1 MATTNIRCHYEVL
14 GVERT
19 ADSAAIKKAHRKLA
33 LKLHPDKNI
42 GDDSAAEQFRLV
54 QQAYECLSD
63 PTERKWYDEH
73 RDAIL
78 KGWSANNNNGN
89 DLDILFD
96 VVPFTYAGC
105 YRGFGDED
113 GSFFAVYR
121 SVFRKIYEG
130 EVDGVHDDKAQNL
143 DYLNV
148 DFGGPDSPW
157 EDVKLF
163 YQGWEAFSS
172 SLSFAWEDQY
182 DVLEAPNR
190 RVRRAMEDENRK
202 ARRTAKKSRN
212 DDVLALVRFVKK
224 RDPRVIAQKQK
235 TDEAKAAKELEQK
248 AAREQ
253 KKLEAQ
259 AARENWKAEA
269 EENLAAMEEMDRL
282 AGRVRLADLDDDY
295 DYGAGKKGKKKGKKG
310 KKRVVEEG
318 TKNEEKNSV
327 DEAVEEESSSHLAED
342 NKIAS
347 QDEKDSIDESA
358 PLANEVASAS
368 EEEISDSESSEELD
382 VWRCECC
389 RKDFK
394 SEGQMEN
401 HMKSKK
407 HKEAWK
413 KYEKKLKQQQEANE

>member
-1 MATTNIRCHYEVL
+1 MATTIRCHYEVL

-19 ADSAAIKKAHRKLA
+19 ADSATIKKAHRKLA

-42 GDDSAAEQFRLV
+42 GDESAAEQFRLV

-73 RDAIL
+73 REAIL
-78 KGWSANNNNGN
+78 KGWSANNNDN
-89 DLDILFD
+89 DLDMLFD
-96 VVPFTYAGC
+96 VIPFTYAGC
-105 YRGFGDED
+105 YRGFGDDD
-113 GSFFAVYR
+113 GSFFSVYR
-121 SVFRKIYEG
+121 SVFRKIYQG
-130 EVDGVHDDKAQNL
+130 EVDGVHDEKAQNL

-148 DFGGPDSPW
+148 DFGGPDSVW

-163 YQGWEAFSS
+163 YQGWDSFTS
-172 SLSFAWEDQY
+172 SLSFAWADQY

-235 TDEAKAAKELEQK
+235 TDEAKAAKEQEQK
-248 AAREQ
+248 LAREQ

-295 DYGAGKKGKKKGKKG
+295 DYGGGKKGKKKGKKG
-310 KKRVVEEG
+310 KKKVIKGEE
-318 TKNEEKNSV
+318 TRKED
-327 DEAVEEESSSHLAED
+327 DEASGDEALEEESNLSENDKAGSQ
-342 NKIAS
+342 
-347 QDEKDSIDESA
+347 QDEKDSMGEST
-358 PLANEVASAS
+358 PLADEVALAS
-368 EEEISDSESSEELD
+368 EEEISESESSEEPD

-413 KYEKKLKQQQEANE
+413 KYEKKLNQQKAADE